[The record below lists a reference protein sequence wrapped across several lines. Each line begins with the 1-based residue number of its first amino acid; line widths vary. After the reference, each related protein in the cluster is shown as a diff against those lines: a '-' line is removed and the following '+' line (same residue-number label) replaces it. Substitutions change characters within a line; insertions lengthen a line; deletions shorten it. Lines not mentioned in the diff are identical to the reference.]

1 MKVELQKR
9 ILSSLILIPLSFFF
23 IIKGSYLFNFFLFI
37 CFCITIYEWHMM
49 SKRKIYYFFGII
61 FLIFSFF
68 LTYSLRNVS
77 NEQSLLFFLFVIII
91 CISTDVGGYIFGNLF
106 KGPKLTK
113 LSPNKT
119 YSGMIGSYFLAIISS
134 LLLIKNSNLITGKTY
149 DVTLELFVMV
159 ILISTTS
166 QIGDLIVSFFKR
178 LSKIKDTG
186 NLIPGHGG
194 LLDRIDGLLFAMPVA
209 YIIFY
214 LNVLK

>member
-37 CFCITIYEWHMM
+37 CFCLTIYEWHMM

-134 LLLIKNSNLITGKTY
+134 LLLIKNSNLITGKTF

-166 QIGDLIVSFFKR
+166 QIGDLIMSFFKR

>member
-37 CFCITIYEWHMM
+37 CFCLTIYEWHMM
-49 SKRKIYYFFGII
+49 SKRKIYYLSGII

-134 LLLIKNSNLITGKTY
+134 LLLIKNSNLITLKTY

>member
-37 CFCITIYEWHMM
+37 CFCLTIYEWHMM
-49 SKRKIYYFFGII
+49 SKKKIYYLSGII

-77 NEQSLLFFLFVIII
+77 NEQSLLFFLFVITI

-119 YSGMIGSYFLAIISS
+119 YSGMIGSYFLAIIFS

-149 DVTLELFVMV
+149 DVTLELFVIV
-159 ILISTTS
+159 VLISTTS

>member
-1 MKVELQKR
+1 MKKELIKR
-9 ILSSLILIPLSFFF
+9 IFSSIILIPIVLFF
-23 IIKGSYLFNFFLFI
+23 IIKGSIPFIFFISI
-37 CFCITIYEWHMM
+37 CFCVIIYEWHMM
-49 SKRKIYYFFGII
+49 SKRKIYYLSGII

-77 NEQSLLFFLFVIII
+77 NEQSLLFFLFVITI

>member
-37 CFCITIYEWHMM
+37 CFCLTIYEWHMM
-49 SKRKIYYFFGII
+49 SKRKIYYLSGII

-134 LLLIKNSNLITGKTY
+134 LLLIKNSNLITGKTF

>member
-37 CFCITIYEWHMM
+37 CFCLTIYEWHMM
-49 SKRKIYYFFGII
+49 SKRKIYYLSGII

-77 NEQSLLFFLFVIII
+77 NEQSLLFFLFVITI

-119 YSGMIGSYFLAIISS
+119 YSGMIGSYFFAIISS
-134 LLLIKNSNLITGKTY
+134 LLLIKNSNLISGKTF
-149 DVTLELFVMV
+149 DVTLELFFLV

-209 YIIFY
+209 HIIFY

>member
-37 CFCITIYEWHMM
+37 CFCLTIYEWHMM

-134 LLLIKNSNLITGKTY
+134 LLLIKNSSLITGKTY

>member
-37 CFCITIYEWHMM
+37 CFCLTIYEWHMM
-49 SKRKIYYFFGII
+49 SKRKIYYLTGII

-91 CISTDVGGYIFGNLF
+91 CISTDVGGYIFGKLF

-134 LLLIKNSNLITGKTY
+134 LLLVKNSNLITVKTY
-149 DVTLELFVMV
+149 DVTLEFFVMV

-209 YIIFY
+209 HIIFY

>member
-37 CFCITIYEWHMM
+37 CFCLTIYEWHMM
-49 SKRKIYYFFGII
+49 SKKKIYYLSGII

-134 LLLIKNSNLITGKTY
+134 LLLIKYSNLITGKTY
-149 DVTLELFVMV
+149 DVTLELFVIV
-159 ILISTTS
+159 VLISTTS

-214 LNVLK
+214 LNELK

>member
-9 ILSSLILIPLSFFF
+9 ILSSLILLPLSFFF

-37 CFCITIYEWHMM
+37 CFCLTIYEWHMM
-49 SKRKIYYFFGII
+49 SKRKTYYFSGII

-149 DVTLELFVMV
+149 DVTLELFVIV

>member
-1 MKVELQKR
+1 MKIELQKR

-37 CFCITIYEWHMM
+37 CFCLTIYEWHMM
-49 SKRKIYYFFGII
+49 SKKKIYYLSGII

-68 LTYSLRNVS
+68 LTYSLRNES

-91 CISTDVGGYIFGNLF
+91 CISTDVGGYAFGNLF

-149 DVTLELFVMV
+149 DFTLEFFFMV

>member
-1 MKVELQKR
+1 MKIELQKR

-37 CFCITIYEWHMM
+37 CFCLTIYEWHMM
-49 SKRKIYYFFGII
+49 SKRKIYYLSGII

-77 NEQSLLFFLFVIII
+77 NEQSLLFFLFVITI

>member
-9 ILSSLILIPLSFFF
+9 ILSSLILLPLSFFF

-37 CFCITIYEWHMM
+37 CFCLTIYEWHMM

-149 DVTLELFVMV
+149 DFTLEFFVMV

-209 YIIFY
+209 DIIFY
-214 LNVLK
+214 LHVLK

>member
-1 MKVELQKR
+1 MKIELQKR

-37 CFCITIYEWHMM
+37 CFCLTIYEWHMM
-49 SKRKIYYFFGII
+49 SKKKIYYLLGII

-68 LTYSLRNVS
+68 LTYSLRNES
-77 NEQSLLFFLFVIII
+77 NEHSLLFFLFVIII

-149 DVTLELFVMV
+149 DITLEFFVMI

-209 YIIFY
+209 HIIFY